1 MGKGIST
8 PVTPANSSQHI
19 HTLVT
24 KGMPPLLH
32 TFLFP
37 FQGKKQKKPLIPPAT
52 KRGETCYKETFFVS
66 IEPLEKNGVLS
77 T

>member
-32 TFLFP
+32 TFCFLFLGEKAEKAP
-37 FQGKKQKKPLIPPAT
+37 NST
-52 KRGETCYKETFFVS
+52 SHKRGETCYKETFFVN
-66 IEPLEKNGVLS
+66 IGPLEKMVF
-77 T
+77 

>member
-37 FQGKKQKKPLIPPAT
+37 FLGGKA
-52 KRGETCYKETFFVS
+52 
-66 IEPLEKNGVLS
+66 EKAPNS
-77 T
+77 TSHKTG